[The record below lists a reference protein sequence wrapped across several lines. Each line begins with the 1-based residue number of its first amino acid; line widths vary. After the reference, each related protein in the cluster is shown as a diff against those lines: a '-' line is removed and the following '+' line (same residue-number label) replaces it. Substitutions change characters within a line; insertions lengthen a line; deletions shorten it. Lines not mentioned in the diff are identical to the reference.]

1 MDTMDEKLTQAPA
14 EAAELTDEAV
24 DEVSG
29 GILIEWTPVDLTPMD
44 P

>member
-1 MDTMDEKLTQAPA
+1 MEDKQNQTQEPNT
-14 EAAELTDEAV
+14 ELSDEAV